1 MADPVTSSSV
11 VASGAAVPLNDFDA
25 LLQVA
30 STATLAPAPSLPTA
44 LTDAVAHLAPATP
57 VHADSGFALGH
68 FLQHWDLYRDPVLCG
83 VCAGIGLA
91 ALGVFVVLRR
101 AVFVTAALSQAAGLG
116 VALAFYAQIHLALN
130 VSPVF
135 AALLASVTTTG
146 LLSFGPRLR
155 LPREMLVAFF
165 FIAAS
170 AGAVLLGD
178 RIAQEAHDISSIL
191 FGSAVLVRPLDLALV
206 VAVTALSVLLLFVL
220 RRALLFTGF
229 DPEGAKVQRLP
240 VRLIEGALWFSL
252 ALNVSVSARA
262 LGSLPV
268 FAFVVLPAGAALL
281 LADRLSRVLLI
292 AMMLGAVAGGA
303 GYVFAFLGDLPVG
316 ASQALTAAALAL
328 LAYVIALIRQR

>member
-1 MADPVTSSSV
+1 MAEPL
-11 VASGAAVPLNDFDA
+11 ASGSAVALDAFDA
-25 LLQVA
+25 LLQVD
-30 STATLAPAPSLPTA
+30 TVATLAPAPSVSTQ
-44 LTDAVAHLAPATP
+44 LTDAAHLSAP
-57 VHADSGFALGH
+57 VVEGGSALWR
-68 FLQHWDLYRDPVLCG
+68 FVQHWDLYRDPVLCG
-83 VCAGIGLA
+83 ACAGIGLA

-130 VSPVF
+130 VSPVLG
-135 AALLASVTTTG
+135 AMLASVATTG
-146 LLSFGPRLR
+146 LLSSSPRLR
-155 LPREMLVAFF
+155 LPREMLVAFLY
-165 FIAAS
+165 IAAS
-170 AGAVLLGD
+170 AGAVLVGD

-191 FGSAVLVRPLDLALV
+191 FGSAVLVRPWDLALV

-292 AMMLGAVAGGA
+292 AMTLGAVAGGV
-303 GYVFAFLGDLPVG
+303 GYFLAFLADLPVG
-316 ASQALTAAALAL
+316 ACQALIAAALAL
-328 LAYVIALIRQR
+328 LAYVTARLTRR